1 MYKKTFLGH
10 NLIFALVFLCC
21 ALPFLF
27 RVNCLAAEEGKTIMD
42 IIPYDTIAYLSIS
55 NLDAVSQTV
64 VNLPEW
70 KELYSMDEV
79 KEGLAQPEQL
89 MTMLLG
95 LTPEELVK
103 ILGHKLVF
111 SFLGIENNMPVACLA
126 IDAGENK
133 DQAQYAVEQLV
144 SVTALSG
151 QMVPREDSYREVPYT
166 GISLDEIKIAY
177 GFIDDFILAGVNGGF
192 EKMVDLYKDGGEN
205 IEDNPNFQ
213 FIGQKVNLSSE
224 ITLFANVEQ
233 LIPMLPELQKLMD
246 KDASTSEESEE
257 DKESQAF
264 SEEDKEFQ
272 AFLEKTVLPSIKGFG
287 LSLSLSG
294 VVHEAYLHVEPNADN
309 PLFDVLLAS
318 HPTMSSIQFLPVE
331 GGLAGIQ
338 IGDPV
343 ALLDSMLNLV
353 ELFGQ
358 NKEDIE
364 NQIRNLEE
372 GFGLNLRDD
381 VLSALTGEVGVMA
394 LLPKE
399 DVDLKKNKLHFAK
412 FRPIILLGVKDR
424 KKLEQTASKLTRLA
438 QIETQTLKEEKH
450 KGFNIYTKLLPLD
463 MLVPGVAFMPSFA
476 YKDDMLIISNSKEW
490 VKDAVDML
498 TEPRQTGLA
507 PEIEKELKSSW
518 GLAFV
523 NAGEIANFA
532 TQQGLA
538 DEIKLPENAMDKL
551 QDFGSVI
558 VSYSAEPDGIGV
570 GILSENPWIEEIL
583 RVVALGIYAEQAKG
597 EQTQEQPKE

>member
-1 MYKKTFLGH
+1 
-10 NLIFALVFLCC
+10 
-21 ALPFLF
+21 
-27 RVNCLAAEEGKTIMD
+27 MD

-79 KEGLAQPEQL
+79 KEGLAQPEQV

-111 SFLGIENNMPVACLA
+111 SFLGIENNIPVACLA
-126 IDAGENK
+126 IDTGANK

-144 SVTALSG
+144 SVAALSG

-166 GISLDEIKIAY
+166 GISLGEIKISY
-177 GFIDDFILAGVNGGF
+177 GFIGDFILAGVNGGF

-224 ITLFANVEQ
+224 LALCANVEQ

-246 KDASTSEESEE
+246 KDDSSSE
-257 DKESQAF
+257 Q

-287 LSLSLSG
+287 VSLNLSG
-294 VVHEAYLHVEPNADN
+294 LVHEAYLHVEPNADN
-309 PLFDVLLAS
+309 PLFDVLLTS
-318 HPTMSSIQFLPVE
+318 HPTMSSIQFLPVD
-331 GGLAGIQ
+331 GVLAGIQ

-343 ALLDSMLNLV
+343 ALLDSMLNLAD
-353 ELFGQ
+353 LFGQ
-358 NKEDIE
+358 NKEDLE
-364 NQIRNLEE
+364 NRIRNLEE

-381 VLSALTGEVGVMA
+381 ILSTLTGEVGVMA

-424 KKLEQTASKLTRLA
+424 KKLEETASKLTRLA

-450 KGFNIYTKLLPLD
+450 RGFNIYTKLLPLD
-463 MLVPGVAFMPSFA
+463 MLVSGVAFMPSLA

-498 TEPRQTGLA
+498 TEPRQTGLD

-518 GLAFV
+518 VLAFA

-532 TQQGLA
+532 TQQDLT

-551 QDFGSVI
+551 KDFGSVI

-570 GILSENPWIEEIL
+570 GILSENPWIREIL
-583 RVVALGIYAEQAKG
+583 RVVALVIYAEQAKG
-597 EQTQEQPKE
+597 EQTQEKGQPKE

>member
-1 MYKKTFLGH
+1 MYKKTFSRSKY
-10 NLIFALVFLCC
+10 NLICALFCLCC

-27 RVNCLAAEEGKTIMD
+27 QVNCLAEERARTIMD

-79 KEGLAQPEQL
+79 KEGLAQPEQV

-111 SFLGIENNMPVACLA
+111 SFLGIENNIPVACLA
-126 IDAGENK
+126 IDTGENK
-133 DQAQYAVEQLV
+133 DQAQYVIEQLV
-144 SVTALSG
+144 SVAALSG
-151 QMVPREDSYREVPYT
+151 QMVPREGSYREVPYT
-166 GISLDEIKIAY
+166 GISLGEIKIGY

-192 EKMVDLYKDGGEN
+192 EKMVDLHKDGGEN

-224 ITLFANVEQ
+224 IALFANVEQ
-233 LIPMLPELQKLMD
+233 LIPMLPELQRLRD
-246 KDASTSEESEE
+246 KDASSSEQSET
-257 DKESQAF
+257 
-264 SEEDKEFQ
+264 DKEFQ
-272 AFLEKTVLPSIKGFG
+272 ELLEKLVLNSIKGFG
-287 LSLSLSG
+287 VSLSLSG
-294 VVHEAYLHVEPNADN
+294 LVHEAYLHVEPNAAN
-309 PLFDVLLAS
+309 PLFELLLTS
-318 HPTMSSIQFLPVE
+318 HPTMSSIQFLPVD
-331 GGLAGIQ
+331 GVLAGIQ

-343 ALLDSMLNLV
+343 ALLDSMLNLAD
-353 ELFGQ
+353 LFGQ

-381 VLSALTGEVGVMA
+381 VLSTLTGEVGVMA

-424 KKLEQTASKLTRLA
+424 KKLEETASKLTRLA
-438 QIETQTLKEEKH
+438 QIETQTLKEEKYR
-450 KGFNIYTKLLPLD
+450 GFNIYTKLLPLD
-463 MLVPGVAFMPSFA
+463 MLVPGVAFMPSLA

-498 TEPRQTGLA
+498 TEPRQTGLD

-518 GLAFV
+518 ILAFV
-523 NAGEIANFA
+523 NAGEIAHFV
-532 TQQGLA
+532 TQQDLT

-551 QDFGSVI
+551 KDFGSVI

-570 GILSENPWIEEIL
+570 GILSENPWMTEIL
-583 RVVALGIYAEQAKG
+583 RAVVLGIYAEQAKE
-597 EQTQEQPKE
+597 EQTQEKEQPKE